1 MTKIKKAI
9 ELISSAEIPS
19 EAHNQIIEIIKN
31 LLKSD
36 KYYDDQNFWQLFNQA
51 SQGEVRR
58 HVLYHD
64 PKDQKKNV
72 LVVLKYTDAVVNYHY
87 HDGEEII
94 LVLDG
99 YQESFDHKK
108 YDVIQPELAAKI
120 KNDLFHYDFSD
131 GIITNKAG
139 TGHGV
144 KSKHCLVL
152 IFYKKLPQFPNK
164 NS

>member
-1 MTKIKKAI
+1 MTKIKKII
-9 ELISSAEIPS
+9 ELIAHADIPT
-19 EAHNQIIEIIKN
+19 ETHAQIIEIIKN
-31 LLKSD
+31 LLRSD
-36 KYYDDQNFWQLFNQA
+36 KHYDNQNFWQLFSQA
-51 SQGEVRR
+51 SEGVVER

-64 PKDQKKNV
+64 PQDQKKNV

-99 YQESFDHKK
+99 YQESFNHKK

-120 KNDLFHYDFSD
+120 KNDLFRYDFND

-164 NS
+164 IS